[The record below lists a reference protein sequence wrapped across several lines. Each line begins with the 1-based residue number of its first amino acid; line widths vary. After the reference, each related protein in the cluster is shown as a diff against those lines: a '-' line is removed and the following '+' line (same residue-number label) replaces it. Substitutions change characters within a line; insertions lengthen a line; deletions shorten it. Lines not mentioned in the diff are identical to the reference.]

1 MPYHI
6 LVVDDEPDV
15 EALFTQK
22 FRSKIREGEYI
33 FYFAVNGFDAL
44 EKLDQIPEID
54 VVFTDI
60 NMPEMDGITLL
71 SKIRERGF
79 ICKTNVVSAYGDLK
93 NIRNAM
99 NNGAYD
105 FVIKPIELDDL
116 DATLKK
122 SLLENK
128 LTKEGLKAKADL
140 LNAIK
145 EREQAQQLAL
155 ERLLEN
161 ERIILEQNEMLEQK
175 VSERTRELEIEKRKS
190 DELLLSILPRETA
203 EELKLNGKVAP
214 KFFNE
219 VTVLFADF
227 VNFTALSANLSPE
240 ELIHEIN
247 HCFCAFDEITE
258 KHGVEKIKTI
268 GDAYMCAEG
277 VPIQDDYR
285 IDNMIHAATEM
296 ISFVHRNKAQKREKG
311 LPAFDVRIGI
321 HTGPIMAGVVGLK
334 KFNYDIWGDT
344 VNFAARMESH
354 SEPGKIN
361 ISQETYEKIADRF
374 ETEFRGSFEVKGK
387 GSVNMYY
394 LKFNP

>member
-1 MPYHI
+1 M
-6 LVVDDEPDV
+6 
-15 EALFTQK
+15 
-22 FRSKIREGEYI
+22 
-33 FYFAVNGFDAL
+33 
-44 EKLDQIPEID
+44 
-54 VVFTDI
+54 VFTDI

-79 ICKTNVVSAYGDLK
+79 VCKTNVVSAYGDLK

-161 ERIILEQNEMLEQK
+161 ERIILEQNEILEQK

-387 GSVNMYY
+387 GPVNMYY